1 MSSIKHQSVHI
12 TDCFIFLSVEKVVN
26 FMDQTECQDV
36 PNIERSMGQLSELLK
51 LYREGQ
57 VKLNS
62 EVKRYVIKLFFCLR
76 RLEIIR
82 EKYGVVPVSSI

>member
-1 MSSIKHQSVHI
+1 M

-36 PNIERSMGQLSELLK
+36 PDIERSMGHLSELLK

-62 EVKRYVIKLFFCLR
+62 EVKRYVTELFVLFT
-76 RLEIIR
+76 ET
-82 EKYGVVPVSSI
+82 